1 MDMDRRLHITI
12 DGLFFEGEAHFGRSM
27 GSSMHPLIGCSAEI
41 SPEAVTTTN
50 VVETGDLMSDGIMRE
65 YLAEKA

>member
-1 MDMDRRLHITI
+1 
-12 DGLFFEGEAHFGRSM
+12 
-27 GSSMHPLIGCSAEI
+27 MHPLIGCSAEI

-50 VVETGDLMSDGIMRE
+50 VVETGDLISDGIMRE